1 MRVRRT
7 SDNTEID
14 VTTDTIN
21 HISDSLTK
29 TVYAFNRLVVLN
41 ATRQLLGTWL
51 DGSIGRVV
59 RWTNQRFTDA
69 SVVAVGT
76 NVWPKETS
84 NIANS
89 TNADQ
94 PNITADMPFPTF
106 SNQANQASGGP
117 GVLFVQQIEDFELPG
132 AFTLRM

>member
-69 SVVAVGT
+69 SVIAVGT
-76 NVWPKETS
+76 NVWPKES
-84 NIANS
+84 GNVANS
-89 TNADQ
+89 TIADQ
-94 PNITADMPFPTF
+94 PNITADTPFPTF
-106 SNQANQASGGP
+106 LNEVDRSSGLP
-117 GVLFVQQIEDFELPG
+117 GNLFVREIQDFELPG
-132 AFTLRM
+132 VFTFRM